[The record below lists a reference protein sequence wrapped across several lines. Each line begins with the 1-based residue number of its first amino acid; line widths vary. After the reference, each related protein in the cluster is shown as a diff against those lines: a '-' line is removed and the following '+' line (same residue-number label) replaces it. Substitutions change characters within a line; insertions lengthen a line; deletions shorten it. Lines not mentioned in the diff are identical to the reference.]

1 MSKPS
6 LYEILGI
13 EKTAT
18 DDDIKRAFKKAALKY
33 HPDRNPNN
41 KEEASAKFLEARKAH
56 DILIN
61 PQKRQQYDRFGDLDN
76 DNNQAG
82 PPPGASPFDMFGNI
96 FGGFPG
102 FGGMGGGFGGMGGG
116 NGDEQRGAKSPE
128 KKLTVNLKL
137 SDVYNG
143 KQVPIDFKKFIC
155 CDDCKGKGTPSNDG
169 IKTCNQCNGQGRVV
183 RVIQMGPMVQQTVS
197 NCTPCGGKGKTIIP
211 GSECKKCSGK
221 KMISISRHLD
231 CYVRPGSNPGTSIT
245 FKNESD
251 WHPDFDEMGDLI
263 VYVNSGNEEGA
274 FRREGD
280 NLIMTKH
287 ITLLEALTGTEFRFK
302 HLDNRVLS
310 VKYEDIIKPN
320 QSMVIKNEGMPNLTD
335 QLQHGDLIVK
345 FEVTFPTHLEKERS
359 KYLVKILPSP
369 KKQIWDTQ
377 LDLIPETEVTIAN
390 LEAYQDNTKYNTS
403 NNSQHNSQQQSQN
416 TQHQPDIDMDDDDH
430 PFTKF
435 AKGTMPG
442 SNPVE
447 CATQ

>member
-1 MSKPS
+1 
-6 LYEILGI
+6 
-13 EKTAT
+13 
-18 DDDIKRAFKKAALKY
+18 LKY

-116 NGDEQRGAKSPE
+116 NGGNGGEQRGAKSPE

-197 NCTPCGGKGKTIIP
+197 NCAPCGGKGKMIIP

-221 KMISISRHLD
+221 KMISVSRHLD

-390 LEAYQDNTKYNTS
+390 LEAYQDNTKYNS
-403 NNSQHNSQQQSQN
+403 ANNSQHQPQN

>member
-13 EKTAT
+13 EKNAT

-61 PQKRQQYDRFGDLDN
+61 PQKRQQYDRFGDMDS
-76 DNNQAG
+76 DNQAG
-82 PPPGASPFDMFGNI
+82 PPPGSSPFDMFGNI

-102 FGGMGGGFGGMGGG
+102 FGGGGFGGMGGG
-116 NGDEQRGAKSPE
+116 MGGGNAGDQRGAKSPE
-128 KKLTVNLKL
+128 KKLTINLKL
-137 SDVYNG
+137 ADVYNG

-155 CDDCKGKGTPSNDG
+155 CDDCKGKGTPSSDG

-183 RVIQMGPMVQQTVS
+183 RVMQMGPMVQQTVS
-197 NCTPCGGKGKTIIP
+197 NCSPCGGKGKTIVP

-221 KMISISRHLD
+221 KMVSISRHLD

-251 WHPDFDEMGDLI
+251 WNPDFDEMGDLI

-302 HLDNRVLS
+302 HLDNRILS

-320 QSMVIKNEGMPNLTD
+320 QCMVIKNEGMPNLTE
-335 QLQHGDLIVK
+335 QLKHGDLIVK
-345 FEVTFPTHLEKERS
+345 FEVIFPTHLEKERS

-377 LDLIPETEVTIAN
+377 LDLIPENEVTTVN
-390 LEAYQDNTKYNTS
+390 LEAYQDNTKYTS
-403 NNSQHNSQQQSQN
+403 NSSHKQSQNSQHQ
-416 TQHQPDIDMDDDDH
+416 QPDIDMEDDNN
-430 PFTKF
+430 PFTQF
-435 AKGTMPG
+435 VKGTMPG

>member
-13 EKTAT
+13 EKTASE
-18 DDDIKRAFKKAALKY
+18 DDIKRAFKKAALKY

-61 PQKRQQYDRFGDLDN
+61 PQKRQQYDRFGDMDGDN
-76 DNNQAG
+76 ESGQPSG
-82 PPPGASPFDMFGNI
+82 SSPFDMFGNI

-102 FGGMGGGFGGMGGG
+102 FGGGMGGGMGGG
-116 NGDEQRGAKSPE
+116 GEQRGAKSPD
-128 KKLTVNLKL
+128 KKVTINLKL

-143 KQVPIDFKKFIC
+143 KQVPIDFNKFIC
-155 CDDCKGKGTPSNDG
+155 CDDCKGKGTPTSEG

-183 RVIQMGPMVQQTVS
+183 RVMQMGPMVQQTVS
-197 NCTPCGGKGKTIIP
+197 NCGACGGKGKMIIP
-211 GSECKKCSGK
+211 GNECKKCSGK
-221 KMISISRHLD
+221 KMVSISRHLD

-251 WHPDFDEMGDLI
+251 WHPDYDEMGDLL
-263 VYVNSGNEEGA
+263 VYINSGNEEGL

-302 HLDNRVLS
+302 HLDKRVLS
-310 VKYEDIIKPN
+310 VKYDEIIKPN
-320 QSMVIKNEGMPNLTD
+320 QSMVIKNEGMPNLTE
-335 QLQHGDLIVK
+335 QLKHGDLIVK
-345 FEVTFPTHLEKERS
+345 FEITFPTHLEKERS

-377 LDLIPETEVTIAN
+377 LDLIPETEITTVN
-390 LEAYQDNTKYNTS
+390 LEAYQDNTKYTS
-403 NNSQHNSQQQSQN
+403 NSSNNQSQN
-416 TQHQPDIDMDDDDH
+416 SQNTHPDIDMNDDNN
-430 PFTKF
+430 PFTQF

>member
-1 MSKPS
+1 MSKPT

-41 KEEASAKFLEARKAH
+41 KEEANAKFLEARKAH

-76 DNNQAG
+76 DNESG
-82 PPPGASPFDMFGNI
+82 PPSGSNPFDMFGNI

-102 FGGMGGGFGGMGGG
+102 FPGFGGGMHGGG
-116 NGDEQRGAKSPE
+116 ANEQRGAKSPD
-128 KKLTVNLKL
+128 KKLTINIKL

-155 CDDCKGKGTPSNDG
+155 CDDCKGKGTPTLEG
-169 IKTCNQCNGQGRVV
+169 IKTCNQCNGQGRVIK
-183 RVIQMGPMVQQTVS
+183 VIQMGPMVQQTVS
-197 NCTPCGGKGKTIIP
+197 NCVPCGGKGKSIVP
-211 GSECKKCSGK
+211 GSECKKCGGK
-221 KMISISRHLD
+221 KMVSISRHVD

-263 VYVNSGNEEGA
+263 IYVNSGNEEGT

-310 VKYEDIIKPN
+310 AKYEEIIKPN
-320 QSMVIKNEGMPNLTD
+320 QTMIIKNEGMPNLND
-335 QLQHGDLIVK
+335 QLKHGDLIIK
-345 FEVTFPTHLEKERS
+345 FEITFPTHLEKERS

-369 KKQIWDTQ
+369 KKQIWETQ
-377 LDLIPETEVTIAN
+377 LDLVPETDVTAVN
-390 LEAYQDNTKYNTS
+390 LESFQDNTKYNSS
-403 NNSQHNSQQQSQN
+403 NNSHKPQQQSAN
-416 TQHQPDIDMDDDDH
+416 HFHPDIDMDDDDN

-442 SNPVE
+442 SNPIE
-447 CATQ
+447 CTTQ